1 MTELS
6 PPRGMRDIVWQEA
19 ELYEYLFSE
28 FKNAAKKYGFEPIIT
43 PTVEHFALFEAKSG
57 EEIKK
62 SMYVFED
69 KAGRLLALRP
79 EVTASVVR
87 AYLKL
92 MRARPK
98 PIRLYYVAQC
108 FRYEEP
114 QYARYREFWQ
124 GGLEVIGDQD
134 VNADTLV
141 AVTASEFL
149 DRVGVRHVYEVG
161 NVALYRA
168 FMKKMGVVEEMQ
180 DRVLHLIDKDR
191 VDEAIKELQAL
202 VGEKGVEVFKRIISA
217 EDPDK
222 VKDLLQDYKEL
233 LSELYDVVMY
243 EQSRLYNFITAL
255 KELGY
260 TARYRPKLVRG
271 LAYYTGLIFEYKVL
285 GAEES
290 PSIGGG
296 GRYDGL
302 TAVYGGPFEYATG
315 LALGIDRIALA
326 LSGNPQYPKA
336 KTVMVVVLGN
346 VPLSAGYRVL
356 KSITGYQGTRIK
368 GFTYRPRSLTRGL
381 EYGSR
386 IGCDVVIVI
395 GEKEY
400 RDNVVLVKEMKTGEQ
415 KVVST
420 NEVLDAVL
428 SILRSGDYSRPK

>member
-1 MTELS
+1 
-6 PPRGMRDIVWQEA
+6 MRDIVWQEA

-168 FMKKMGVVEEMQ
+168 FMKKMG
-180 DRVLHLIDKDR
+180 
-191 VDEAIKELQAL
+191 
-202 VGEKGVEVFKRIISA
+202 
-217 EDPDK
+217 
-222 VKDLLQDYKEL
+222 
-233 LSELYDVVMY
+233 
-243 EQSRLYNFITAL
+243 
-255 KELGY
+255 
-260 TARYRPKLVRG
+260 
-271 LAYYTGLIFEYKVL
+271 
-285 GAEES
+285 
-290 PSIGGG
+290 
-296 GRYDGL
+296 
-302 TAVYGGPFEYATG
+302 
-315 LALGIDRIALA
+315 
-326 LSGNPQYPKA
+326 
-336 KTVMVVVLGN
+336 
-346 VPLSAGYRVL
+346 
-356 KSITGYQGTRIK
+356 
-368 GFTYRPRSLTRGL
+368 
-381 EYGSR
+381 
-386 IGCDVVIVI
+386 
-395 GEKEY
+395 
-400 RDNVVLVKEMKTGEQ
+400 
-415 KVVST
+415 
-420 NEVLDAVL
+420 
-428 SILRSGDYSRPK
+428 